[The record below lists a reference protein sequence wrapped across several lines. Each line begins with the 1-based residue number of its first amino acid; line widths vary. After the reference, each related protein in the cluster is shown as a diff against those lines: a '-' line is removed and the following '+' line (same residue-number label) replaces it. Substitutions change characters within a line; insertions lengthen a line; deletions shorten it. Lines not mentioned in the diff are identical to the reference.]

1 MEGPVAFDGF
11 VMDFL
16 RKHFPDGDAPQ
27 WVHDALLHAGIDIS
41 RSLRVSSVINT
52 VVLRKSTDNSSSII

>member
-41 RSLRVSSVINT
+41 RSFRVFV
-52 VVLRKSTDNSSSII
+52 STAISIPMNDDPNAI